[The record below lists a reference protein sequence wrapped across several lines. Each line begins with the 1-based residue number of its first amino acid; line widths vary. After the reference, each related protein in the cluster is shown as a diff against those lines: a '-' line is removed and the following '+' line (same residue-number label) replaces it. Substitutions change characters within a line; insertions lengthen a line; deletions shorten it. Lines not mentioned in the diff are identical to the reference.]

1 MEQEKFGEI
10 FYNAYKNFNGDL
22 TKIEYYANNY
32 QLSVKKFL
40 CITMSYIKN
49 NVVKPQYAILLDKL
63 LKLKTKEQ
71 IIKFLNKTNFS
82 LYYLESNILAY
93 FILYRP
99 DIYYL
104 KPDKRDELREKL
116 NIYKLYLKEKDEEK
130 IKTTNKL
137 SLEYITYILNLFLM
151 SNYTV
156 ERFSYNKGIALR
168 TFKNYLL
175 LIKNAN
181 PNLYDNVNLKIEIM
195 EKRKEVEL
203 PNEVY
208 KILEMIE
215 NDKDNFTILEFL
227 ESTFCSIK
235 EILKVADEILN
246 PAQNKIFRMTISKF
260 KNEYNFLDDN
270 SINSYLNENFIF
282 NFDGNLINIT
292 NEDKEK
298 AINYLQSKDIP
309 ICLSTFKSACYRMY
323 KESIKKTKILKK

>member
-40 CITMSYIKN
+40 GITMSYIKN

>member
-40 CITMSYIKN
+40 GITMSYIKN

-309 ICLSTFKSACYRMY
+309 VCLSTFKPACYRMY

>member
-40 CITMSYIKN
+40 GITMSYIKN

-309 ICLSTFKSACYRMY
+309 VCLSTFKRACYRMY
-323 KESIKKTKILKK
+323 KESIKKTKILKI

>member
-40 CITMSYIKN
+40 GITMSYIKN

-260 KNEYNFLDDN
+260 KNEYNFLYDN

>member
-40 CITMSYIKN
+40 GITMSYIKN

-309 ICLSTFKSACYRMY
+309 VCLSTFKRACYRMY

>member
-40 CITMSYIKN
+40 GITMSYIKN

-270 SINSYLNENFIF
+270 SVNSYLNENFIF

>member
-40 CITMSYIKN
+40 GITMSYIKN

-71 IIKFLNKTNFS
+71 IIKFLNKANFS

-235 EILKVADEILN
+235 EILKLLMKFLIQL
-246 PAQNKIFRMTISKF
+246 KIKF
-260 KNEYNFLDDN
+260 FE
-270 SINSYLNENFIF
+270 
-282 NFDGNLINIT
+282 
-292 NEDKEK
+292 
-298 AINYLQSKDIP
+298 
-309 ICLSTFKSACYRMY
+309 
-323 KESIKKTKILKK
+323 

>member
-40 CITMSYIKN
+40 GITMSYIKN

-71 IIKFLNKTNFS
+71 IIKFLNKANFS

>member
-40 CITMSYIKN
+40 GITMSYIKN
-49 NVVKPQYAILLDKL
+49 TVIKHKYDILLDKL

>member
-1 MEQEKFGEI
+1 MEQEKSGEI

-40 CITMSYIKN
+40 GITMSYIKN

>member
-40 CITMSYIKN
+40 GITMSYIKN

-116 NIYKLYLKEKDEEK
+116 NIYKLKKKEKDEEK